1 MNYHDIDLSNDPTAL
16 LDLLHIGNDDTT
28 SRPTNTSNDPNTLLN
43 RLHIDNNNNNNN
55 NSTSRS
61 TGISSP
67 SNVSSR
73 SNCPTFN
80 GATLTCDCGETVL
93 RLDNRV
99 PRATIEC
106 CCDDCYAR
114 LEHCARLGGP
124 ALEHGK

>member
-28 SRPTNTSNDPNTLLN
+28 SRPTNTSNDPKTLLN
-43 RLHIDNNNNNNN
+43 RLHIDNNNSDISNANNM
-55 NSTSRS
+55 
-61 TGISSP
+61 P
-67 SNVSSR
+67 SR
-73 SNCPTFN
+73 SNTPTFN

-93 RLDNRV
+93 RFDNRV